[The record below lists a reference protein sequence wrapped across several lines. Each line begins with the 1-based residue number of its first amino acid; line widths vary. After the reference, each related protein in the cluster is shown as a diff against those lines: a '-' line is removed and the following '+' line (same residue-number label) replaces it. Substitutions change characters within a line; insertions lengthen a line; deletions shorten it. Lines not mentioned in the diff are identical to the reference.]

1 MHLVARP
8 FVTAVGGVEVRR
20 VLDAVAA
27 GFGLDDDLLAAQLAL
42 LAEDRDQRFI
52 GRSIGVV
59 GSIGEAGDDEVEV
72 FGGLLTVAC
81 AGVGVFGV
89 GEELRLGRRVAVAEV
104 FGECGVGVAVVPLEL
119 GQEPLDGHGHEVG
132 SAEGGHVA
140 EDVGRVESLSGDVEV
155 EGVDEFRGDLVED
168 ACGEVVVAE
177 ELLIAFEGASESVAP
192 GSRFKAYWTS
202 DRKM

>member
-1 MHLVARP
+1 MHLVFRHAGLGDLHLVARP

-89 GEELRLGRRVAVAEV
+89 GEE
-104 FGECGVGVAVVPLEL
+104 
-119 GQEPLDGHGHEVG
+119 
-132 SAEGGHVA
+132 
-140 EDVGRVESLSGDVEV
+140 
-155 EGVDEFRGDLVED
+155 
-168 ACGEVVVAE
+168 
-177 ELLIAFEGASESVAP
+177 
-192 GSRFKAYWTS
+192 SRFAGV
-202 DRKM
+202 